1 MNKNNQ
7 SYSSS
12 VRSVSPPPRRVAL
25 SGSIDCH
32 CDGRFGEPPM
42 RCGGHFYR
50 SPARQQGMGM
60 LGILTI
66 AIMVGF
72 FVMSAIRI
80 APSYTEYL
88 VVKETVIRVA
98 EEYDENRDTPATLR
112 NTIAKYFNTNQI
124 KGISP
129 REVIIKREK
138 GRIVINSN
146 YEKRIP
152 LVWRIDAVVRYDDLE
167 FIAGETYSD

>member
-1 MNKNNQ
+1 
-7 SYSSS
+7 
-12 VRSVSPPPRRVAL
+12 
-25 SGSIDCH
+25 
-32 CDGRFGEPPM
+32 
-42 RCGGHFYR
+42 
-50 SPARQQGMGM
+50 M

-88 VVKETVIRVA
+88 VVKETVIRVV

-112 NTIAKYFNTNQI
+112 NTLAKYFNTNQI